1 MNDELVQL
9 VERARHGDAAAW
21 DALVGRF
28 AGLIGAISRS
38 FRLHADDGADVA
50 QTTWLRLLES
60 IERIRE
66 PERIA
71 GWIATTARR
80 ECLRRVR
87 TAGRE
92 QPTEELDCG
101 EATPAF
107 PVPGHELIRAQER
120 ALLWEVVQ
128 ELPDHHRQLM
138 TLLMASP
145 QPSYAEVA
153 DALDMPIGSIGPTR
167 MRAVERLRRDQ
178 KIAAL
183 AG

>member
-1 MNDELVQL
+1 MSDELVRV
-9 VERARHGDAAAW
+9 VERARRGDAAAW
-21 DALVGRF
+21 DVLVTRF
-28 AGLIGAISRS
+28 GGLIVAISRS
-38 FRLHADDGADVA
+38 FRLHADDAADIA

-60 IERIRE
+60 IDRIRE

-87 TAGRE
+87 TVGRE
-92 QPTEELDCG
+92 QPTDELDGG
-101 EATPAF
+101 EATPTF
-107 PVPGHELIRAQER
+107 PSPGQELIREQER
-120 ALLWEVVQ
+120 AVLWEVVQ

-138 TLLMASP
+138 TVLMASP